1 MLSEKYEKYIIHDQP
16 LPKSDKDISPQV
28 LESWKRSKN
37 FRLPWQKLKE
47 YHLSSQVLQNILSK
61 NQFLLE
67 TGHSYMTTLYQYLK
81 NTGILLSLTDAQGT
95 IIDFIGDNVTLSDIT
110 EHTNLYLGAM
120 RDEKHAGTTG
130 IGLCLVT
137 KSPTQIQG
145 AEHYCQTFHNY
156 IGTAAPI
163 RDRSGQIIGVLGSVA
178 PIEQANQNY
187 ILAMICSAA
196 DSISKELSMEQSLN
210 HVRKVKNQ
218 LSATIEAIP
227 SGILFTDTLGV
238 ILQHNRIASQLLES
252 YQNLK
257 GEKIDQ
263 LIFPKAS
270 GQKIT
275 DLTQNIHNVEY
286 NIIGYSKRKK
296 SISISTS
303 FVYDLHHKAIGKI
316 ILLDETNKQTASAG
330 RKTQRTTCHLHL

>member
-1 MLSEKYEKYIIHDQP
+1 
-16 LPKSDKDISPQV
+16 
-28 LESWKRSKN
+28 
-37 FRLPWQKLKE
+37 
-47 YHLSSQVLQNILSK
+47 
-61 NQFLLE
+61 
-67 TGHSYMTTLYQYLK
+67 
-81 NTGILLSLTDAQGT
+81 
-95 IIDFIGDNVTLSDIT
+95 
-110 EHTNLYLGAM
+110 
-120 RDEKHAGTTG
+120 
-130 IGLCLVT
+130 
-137 KSPTQIQG
+137 
-145 AEHYCQTFHNY
+145 
-156 IGTAAPI
+156 
-163 RDRSGQIIGVLGSVA
+163 
-178 PIEQANQNY
+178 
-187 ILAMICSAA
+187 MICSAA

-316 ILLDETNKQTASAG
+316 IYWMKQTNCISWPENSADYMPL
-330 RKTQRTTCHLHL
+330 TPLILS